1 MGDTVAPRERAS
13 VGHFESGGRHYEG
26 TPAEQAS
33 EVAAL
38 PTLIVGS
45 ELCHDDVFMGLAGE
59 ADGDP
64 QLAYALAVRYARR
77 GAPREAVA
85 AMLVEA
91 SPTADSPVRPINR
104 LMNMGRNNGCFVD
117 APLQSGDA
125 VNALQQARIAT
136 LHRGARFLVLRGRR
150 ECLQCEA
157 RLAADNRGLHCSA
170 HRAHAGSDLA
180 TLTSMLRDV
189 AEQIG
194 IPADGSQARRIR
206 RNV

>member
-64 QLAYALAVRYARR
+64 QLAYALAALREAWSTERSGSGHARR
-77 GAPREAVA
+77 SVA
-85 AMLVEA
+85 HRQFARA
-91 SPTADSPVRPINR
+91 SNK
-104 LMNMGRNNGCFVD
+104 
-117 APLQSGDA
+117 
-125 VNALQQARIAT
+125 
-136 LHRGARFLVLRGRR
+136 
-150 ECLQCEA
+150 
-157 RLAADNRGLHCSA
+157 SA
-170 HRAHAGSDLA
+170 HEH
-180 TLTSMLRDV
+180 
-189 AEQIG
+189 
-194 IPADGSQARRIR
+194 GSQ
-206 RNV
+206 